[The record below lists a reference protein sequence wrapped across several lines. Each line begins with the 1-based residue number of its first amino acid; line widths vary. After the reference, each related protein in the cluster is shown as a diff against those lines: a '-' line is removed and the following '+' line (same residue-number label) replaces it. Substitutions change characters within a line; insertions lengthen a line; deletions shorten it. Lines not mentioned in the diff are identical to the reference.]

1 MTEKLE
7 HLEQPD
13 DYAITSSS
21 VTRSMTFGEKLV
33 GLTFNPSGD
42 PKVQRIKELAAEMAD
57 LLEEVNKNQ
66 ESSYLGNTFY
76 GGAIR
81 RILDAQMYSVKF
93 LTNKY

>member
-1 MTEKLE
+1 MEERELNQAGIQDTN
-7 HLEQPD
+7 
-13 DYAITSSS
+13 YS
-21 VTRSMTFGEKLV
+21 VPTRQMSFGEKLV

-42 PKVQRIKELAAEMAD
+42 QKVQRIKELAAEMAD
-57 LLEEVNKNQ
+57 LLEEVNRTQ

>member
-1 MTEKLE
+1 MDST
-7 HLEQPD
+7 Q
-13 DYAITSSS
+13 ITGFVVPNTTSEFKNQELS
-21 VTRSMTFGEKLV
+21 FGQKLV

-42 PKVQRIKELAAEMAD
+42 EKVNRIKELAAEMAD
-57 LLEEVNKNQ
+57 LLTEVNNSQ
-66 ESSYLGNTFY
+66 EISYLSSTFY

>member
-1 MTEKLE
+1 MQQLTEDFE
-7 HLEQPD
+7 
-13 DYAITSSS
+13 TTT
-21 VTRSMTFGEKLV
+21 TREMTFGEKLV

-42 PKVQRIKELAAEMAD
+42 QKVQKIKELAAEMAD
-57 LLEEVNKNQ
+57 LLEQTNKSQ
-66 ESSYLGNTFY
+66 ESSYLSNTFY

>member
-1 MTEKLE
+1 MENKE
-7 HLEQPD
+7 SNEQDPNCS
-13 DYAITSSS
+13 TSPKQMS
-21 VTRSMTFGEKLV
+21 FGEKLV

-42 PKVQRIKELAAEMAD
+42 QNVQRIKELAAEMAD
-57 LLEEVNKNQ
+57 LLEEVNKTQ

>member
-1 MTEKLE
+1 MTDKLE
-7 HLEQPD
+7 QSAGNS
-13 DYAITSSS
+13 AITSSKP
-21 VTRSMTFGEKLV
+21 MTFGQKLV

-57 LLEEVNKNQ
+57 LLEQVNRTQ

>member
-1 MTEKLE
+1 M
-7 HLEQPD
+7 
-13 DYAITSSS
+13 
-21 VTRSMTFGEKLV
+21 
-33 GLTFNPSGD
+33 
-42 PKVQRIKELAAEMAD
+42 AEMAD
-57 LLEEVNKNQ
+57 LLEEVNRTQ

>member
-1 MTEKLE
+1 MTE
-7 HLEQPD
+7 
-13 DYAITSSS
+13 ITGQNLVGDEEPKSEKNSHP
-21 VTRSMTFGEKLV
+21 MTFGEKLV

-42 PKVQRIKELAAEMAD
+42 EKVTKAKQLCAELAD

-66 ESSYLGNTFY
+66 ESSYLSNTFY

>member
-1 MTEKLE
+1 MLDEIKGFDEPNETKSKKE
-7 HLEQPD
+7 
-13 DYAITSSS
+13 I
-21 VTRSMTFGEKLV
+21 TFGQKLV

-42 PKVQRIKELAAEMAD
+42 EKVTKAKQLCAELAD

-81 RILDAQMYSVKF
+81 RILDAQMWSVKF

>member
-1 MTEKLE
+1 MTE
-7 HLEQPD
+7 
-13 DYAITSSS
+13 ITGQLVENEEPKSEKNSH
-21 VTRSMTFGEKLV
+21 SMTFGEKLV

-42 PKVQRIKELAAEMAD
+42 EKVFKAKQLCAELAD
-57 LLEEVNKNQ
+57 LLEEVNKHQ
-66 ESSYLGNTFY
+66 ESSYLSNTFY

>member
-1 MTEKLE
+1 MEERELNQAGIQDT
-7 HLEQPD
+7 
-13 DYAITSSS
+13 DYSTPTKQMS
-21 VTRSMTFGEKLV
+21 FGEKLV

-42 PKVQRIKELAAEMAD
+42 QKVQRIKELAAEMAD
-57 LLEEVNKNQ
+57 LLEEVNKTQ

>member
-1 MTEKLE
+1 MEEKDLN
-7 HLEQPD
+7 QAGIQDTNYSAP
-13 DYAITSSS
+13 TKQMS
-21 VTRSMTFGEKLV
+21 FGEKLV

-42 PKVQRIKELAAEMAD
+42 QNVQKIKELAAEMAD
-57 LLEEVNKNQ
+57 LLEEVERTREN
-66 ESSYLGNTFY
+66 SYLGNTFY